1 MIVQWE
7 KAQGVQNSKE
17 EIVEN
22 KLELSLDQREREQ
35 KIDHSL
41 WSKGAFV
48 AKKRASNFNEEKNR
62 SYNAEELG

>member
-7 KAQGVQNSKE
+7 KAQGVENSKG

-48 AKKRASNFNEEKNR
+48 AKKRASSFNEEKNR
-62 SYNAEELG
+62 HYNAEELG